1 MRVIAYVE
9 GASDKLG
16 MEALLRPLIEEKR
29 QAGVDIQFFESP
41 KGDRKTS
48 VLTKVPI
55 RAANILLNDP
65 YAVVVA
71 LPDLYPRNKPFPHET
86 VDELTRGVAENFRNA
101 LRQKRVGNPAELES
115 RFQVF
120 CFKYDVEVLLLAAEE
135 GLRRRLGIS
144 SITPQWRT
152 PVEDQ
157 DHDRP
162 PRKIIERLFE
172 EHGTRY
178 VGTSDLPL
186 ILGSSNYRELAE
198 RCPQCFGPF
207 VRFLTQLQGS

>member
-29 QAGVDIQFFESP
+29 QAGVEIQFFESP

-55 RAANILLNDP
+55 KAANILLNDP

-71 LPDLYPRNKPFPHET
+71 LPDLYPRNKGFPHEA
-86 VDELTRGVAENFRNA
+86 VNELVEGVTENFRNA
-101 LRQKRVGNPAELES
+101 LRQKSVGNPAELES
-115 RFQVF
+115 RFRVF

-135 GLRRRLGIS
+135 LLGRHLGVSDIAP
-144 SITPQWRT
+144 TWRT

-157 DHDRP
+157 DHEHP

-172 EHGTRY
+172 QHGTRY

-186 ILGSSNYRELAE
+186 ILGAADYRQLAE

-207 VRFLTQLQGS
+207 VSFLMGLQGS

>member
-1 MRVIAYVE
+1 MKVIVYVE

-16 MEALLRPLIEEKR
+16 MEALLRPLLQEKR
-29 QAGVDIQFFESP
+29 QAGVEIGFFETP
-41 KGDRKTS
+41 NGDRKFA

-71 LPDLYPRNKPFPHET
+71 LPDLYPRNKGFPHET
-86 VDELTRGVAENFRNA
+86 VNELVEGVTENFRNA
-101 LRQKRVGNPAELES
+101 LRKKGVGNPAELES
-115 RFQVF
+115 RFRVF

-135 GLRRRLGIS
+135 GLRRRLGI
-144 SITPQWRT
+144 
-152 PVEDQ
+152 
-157 DHDRP
+157 
-162 PRKIIERLFE
+162 K
-172 EHGTRY
+172 
-178 VGTSDLPL
+178 
-186 ILGSSNYRELAE
+186 ELAE